1 MSPTPAP
8 IHQAFGE
15 GLHREQRL
23 IAERKDWSMVE
34 WWERKLF
41 LDEMILGE
49 DDRVERARLQGRL
62 MAVCVRGQRLFGD
75 ETRIQR

>member
-1 MSPTPAP
+1 MPPPAP
-8 IHQAFGE
+8 ISQAFGE

-41 LDEMILGE
+41 LDEMIE
-49 DDRVERARLQGRL
+49 AEEDRVERARLQGRL
-62 MAVCVRGQRLFGD
+62 MAVCVHGQLHFGSAKVL
-75 ETRIQR
+75 EP

>member
-1 MSPTPAP
+1 MTPAP
-8 IHQAFGE
+8 ISEAFGE

-23 IAERKDWSMVE
+23 IAERQHWSMVE

-41 LDEMILGE
+41 LDEMIAGE

-62 MAVCVRGQRLFGD
+62 MAVCVRGQLLFGN
-75 ETRIQR
+75 ETRVER

>member
-1 MSPTPAP
+1 MTPAP
-8 IHQAFGE
+8 VSQAFAE

-41 LDEMILGE
+41 LDEMIDGE
-49 DDRVERARLQGRL
+49 EDRVERARLQGRL
-62 MAVCVRGQRLFGD
+62 MAVCVHGQMKFKNELRV
-75 ETRIQR
+75 QP